1 MPAAVHREAFA
12 DKIRPE
18 KRFADGG
25 KLAVE
30 LEKKKKMKKTH
41 DQRAL
46 KDPADWK
53 CSKRLQ

>member
-1 MPAAVHREAFA
+1 MPAAVHRKTFA

-30 LEKKKKMKKTH
+30 IEN
-41 DQRAL
+41 
-46 KDPADWK
+46 
-53 CSKRLQ
+53 

>member
-1 MPAAVHREAFA
+1 MPAAVHRETFA

-30 LEKKKKMKKTH
+30 IEKKKKMKKTH
-41 DQRAL
+41 DQRAPE
-46 KDPADWK
+46 DSTFYP
-53 CSKRLQ
+53 